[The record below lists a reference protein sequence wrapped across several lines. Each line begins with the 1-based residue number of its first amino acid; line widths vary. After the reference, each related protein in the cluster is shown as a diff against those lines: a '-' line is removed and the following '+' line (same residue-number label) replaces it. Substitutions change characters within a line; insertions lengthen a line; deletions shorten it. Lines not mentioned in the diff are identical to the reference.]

1 MWFECNYTVLF
12 LEHFCRHVQTLR
24 IFPNLHA
31 PRTVTH
37 SVVLQ
42 QRIISAKKKKRFRHT
57 KWCIITGPTYTANIA
72 VTRKW
77 EANVKI
83 RRFHAWNE
91 TSEEMAFVFCR
102 SENRFE
108 LRRVLFKWHHRT
120 TAAGVGSRRLLM
132 VLVWVSTSHQT
143 IGVNMFHPKWCYRRL
158 PAGEICFPSH
168 QD

>member
-1 MWFECNYTVLF
+1 M
-12 LEHFCRHVQTLR
+12 
-24 IFPNLHA
+24 
-31 PRTVTH
+31 
-37 SVVLQ
+37 
-42 QRIISAKKKKRFRHT
+42 
-57 KWCIITGPTYTANIA
+57 
-72 VTRKW
+72 
-77 EANVKI
+77 KI

-143 IGVNMFHPKWCYRRL
+143 IAVNMLHPKWCYRRL

-168 QD
+168 QDWNLPLNTDPKHLFTRGNGVLARYDIMSMAALTRLFKKINTQAWCPDVFSNLCLFKKMLNAAVKRTAAF